1 MNGLDLLK
9 GIGEINDDLVEES
22 YIENTGT
29 SKVAHFVIWKRWSS
43 AAACLLCIGIVS
55 GIAYRVHSD
64 SIKENTP
71 ETAAMDIAVQ
81 ALPPEDGTGNTDEIM
96 EVAPYVVVE
105 DNASEECNLESAKQ
119 ESIESSSVHDWSAYT
134 IISEYPGEMNAIYCY
149 GEPRQG
155 NYFLYQY
162 LSDTLAQNETADMTH
177 PFAYNVNVDV
187 FAYDDLSD
195 QHSRHLSGE
204 TETDQQ
210 LLTREYE
217 RLLDLGYDV
226 YLSDSYQLSG
236 IFTKEELNDFPVN
249 EKYGY
254 TIYFANEP

>member
-9 GIGEINDDLVEES
+9 GIGEIDDDLVEES

-29 SKVAHFVIWKRWSS
+29 PKVTHSVIWRRWSS

-64 SIKENTP
+64 SIKENTSK
-71 ETAAMDIAVQ
+71 TAAMDIAVQ
-81 ALPPEDGTGNTDEIM
+81 ALPQEDGAGNLDGVM
-96 EVAPYVVVE
+96 EAAPYVVAE
-105 DNASEECNLESAKQ
+105 DNASEDCNL
-119 ESIESSSVHDWSAYT
+119 ESSSVHDWSAYT

-149 GEPRQG
+149 GEPKQG
-155 NYFLYQY
+155 SYFLYQY
-162 LSDTLAQNETADMTH
+162 LSDTLAQNETAVMTH
-177 PFAYNVNVDV
+177 PFAYNVNIDV
-187 FAYDDLSD
+187 FAYDDPSD
-195 QHSRHLSGE
+195 QYSRHLSGE
-204 TETDQQ
+204 TEADQQ
-210 LLTREYE
+210 LLTQEYE

>member
-9 GIGEINDDLVEES
+9 GIGEIDDDLVEES

-64 SIKENTP
+64 SIKENTS

-81 ALPPEDGTGNTDEIM
+81 ALPQEDGAGNLDGVM
-96 EVAPYVVVE
+96 EAAPYVVAE
-105 DNASEECNLESAKQ
+105 DNASEECNL
-119 ESIESSSVHDWSAYT
+119 ESSSVHDWSAYT

-149 GEPRQG
+149 GEPKQG
-155 NYFLYQY
+155 SYFLYQY
-162 LSDTLAQNETADMTH
+162 LSDTLAQNETAVMTH
-177 PFAYNVNVDV
+177 PFAYNVNIDV
-187 FAYDDLSD
+187 FAYDDPSD
-195 QHSRHLSGE
+195 QYSRHLSGE
-204 TETDQQ
+204 TEADQQ
-210 LLTREYE
+210 LLTQEYE

>member
-9 GIGEINDDLVEES
+9 GIGEIDDDMVEES

-29 SKVAHFVIWKRWSS
+29 PKVTHSVIWIRWSS
-43 AAACLLCIGIVS
+43 AAACLLCLGIVS

-64 SIKENTP
+64 SIKENTS

-81 ALPPEDGTGNTDEIM
+81 ALPQEDGAGNLDGVM
-96 EVAPYVVVE
+96 EAAPYVVAE
-105 DNASEECNLESAKQ
+105 DNASEECNL
-119 ESIESSSVHDWSAYT
+119 ESSSVHDWSAYT

-149 GEPRQG
+149 GEPKQG
-155 NYFLYQY
+155 SYFLYQY
-162 LSDTLAQNETADMTH
+162 LSDTLAQNETAVMTH
-177 PFAYNVNVDV
+177 PFAYNVNIDV
-187 FAYDDLSD
+187 FAYDDPSD
-195 QHSRHLSGE
+195 QYSRHLSGE
-204 TETDQQ
+204 TEADQQ
-210 LLTREYE
+210 LLTQEYE